1 MPDEH
6 HQAIREFQPLLYRTC
21 GEVTI
26 CVNKTF
32 PFPPTVAKYLSD
44 IQSQWNIL
52 KISAPPAMKQTV
64 SRLIDGASNAL
75 REVDPN
81 AFVFIIARLS
91 QIFSG
96 PSSAVPN
103 GKTVFKWE
111 RLPHCAGHK
120 QREPGFYL
128 PLGQDLELKFQE
140 NMAICVQDLSPA
152 KADELMSHVAGF
164 VDPLRA
170 EEYPAHHKAMVLW
183 WLEESIF
190 RDKHH
195 LPNDAIN
202 IIRDFAGPNA
212 IADVKS
218 NHPDQR
224 YVAPANSTTRSIRE
238 KIIAQVGFMEQP
250 SGRMAFNANIS
261 KSTRTV
267 AFTEGIRNY
276 IKNGAHTK
284 DNKKSLNTK
293 FKDLKRSLKEGDADG
308 YTHSLKALL
317 SVLPPNANLFSEDG
331 SPMEKTNEQNRPK
344 KGRLLSRI
352 MNLSPRD
359 KNNKKDGTI

>member
-21 GEVTI
+21 CAVTN
-26 CVNKTF
+26 CVDNTF
-32 PFPPTVAKYLSD
+32 PFSPTAEKYLSD

-64 SRLIDGASNAL
+64 SKLIDGASSAL

-96 PSSAVPN
+96 PSSAVPD
-103 GKTVFKWE
+103 GKSVFKWE
-111 RLPHCAGHK
+111 RLPHRAGHK
-120 QREPGFYL
+120 QLEPGFYL
-128 PLGQDLELKFQE
+128 PIPELKFQE

-164 VDPLRA
+164 VDPVRA

-202 IIRDFAGPNA
+202 IIRDFAGPDP

-218 NHPDQR
+218 NLPDPR
-224 YVAPANSTTRSIRE
+224 YVAPANTTTRTIKD
-238 KIIAQVGFMEQP
+238 KIIAQIEFMEQP
-250 SGRMAFNANIS
+250 RGRNAFNDNLSRSAKI
-261 KSTRTV
+261 V
-267 AFTEGIRNY
+267 AFTKGIRNY

-284 DNKKSLNTK
+284 DNKKSLSKK
-293 FKDLKRSLKEGDADG
+293 FKAVEGSLKDGDADG
-308 YTHSLKALL
+308 YIRSLNALL
-317 SVLPPNANLFSEDG
+317 SVLPPNAKLFSEDG
-331 SPMEKTNEQNRPK
+331 NPIEKTNEQNRSK
-344 KGRLLSRI
+344 KGKLLSRI